1 MKTEKYLFMRFLL
14 TAIWRVYFHPAKFD
28 NFKDEKISGYKTV
41 SVAQS
46 KNLQDWKP
54 VSLTNYELRNKYGP
68 SHNLLFIDFEI
79 GQKIDFSYFPLFKGH
94 SAIFGEMIGSS
105 MYVMSF
111 GLWSWKFKGRK

>member
-1 MKTEKYLFMRFLL
+1 MWNEKM
-14 TAIWRVYFHPAKFD
+14 AD
-28 NFKDEKISGYKTV
+28 YKTV